1 MLQLLSGLRHQDLSL
16 AAIRIGVLV
25 YVAVMFVPHT
35 GAVRTLAIYLP
46 VLLLIWRY
54 LAGGRPRWADLR
66 QPVLLL
72 FMIWVLAHVPSV
84 LYAPDL
90 GYSLDEFH
98 GSLLRALVLALLVYE
113 GFRDEVWLRRL
124 FQWLG
129 WLALGLLLVFGYQ
142 VAGVLLAHGMGSV
155 TRYGDF
161 RGFGEALVL
170 LLPMAY
176 WNARNGGAWRGPLFW
191 VVVTGLTGLA
201 FLTGA
206 RGVLAGAL
214 VAFVLLMALDR
225 NKTALWVLL
234 ISLALGALAFWLFFH
249 PGIVAS
255 RLSSGLFDS
264 SGRVYSI
271 WLPSI
276 EIWLQKAPWLGF
288 GYGPS
293 NFDPYY
299 REVVS
304 QNPALAGRA
313 NSLGL
318 HNQWLLIAVQAGL
331 FGIVASLLLWAGQLW
346 IQCKMALRARRAGEF
361 GGVVLLAALI
371 GHYGV
376 RGLTDIV
383 SWVPLGL
390 LVGMAAA
397 LGYLYRDEA
406 GRERPG

>member
-16 AAIRIGVLV
+16 AAIRIGVLA
-25 YVAVMFVPHT
+25 YVTVMFVPHT
-35 GAVRTLAIYLP
+35 GAVRTLALYLP
-46 VLLLIWRY
+46 VLMLLWRY
-54 LAGGRPRWADLR
+54 LAGGRSRWEVFR

-72 FMIWVLAHVPSV
+72 FMLWVLVHAPSV

-98 GSLLRALVLALLVYE
+98 GSLLRALILALLVYE

-129 WLALGLLLVFGYQ
+129 WLALGLLLVFGYH
-142 VAGVLLAHGMGSV
+142 VVGVLFVDGMKSV

-176 WNARNGGAWRGPLFW
+176 WNARNGEDWRGPLFW
-191 VVVTGLTGLA
+191 LVVAGLVGLA

-214 VAFVLLMALDR
+214 IAFVLLIALDR
-225 NKTALWVLL
+225 NKTALWILL
-234 ISLALGALAFWLFFH
+234 ISLVLGALAFWVFFH
-249 PGIVAS
+249 PGVVDS
-255 RLSSGLFDS
+255 RLSGLSDS
-264 SGRVYSI
+264 SGRVYGI

-276 EIWLQKAPWLGF
+276 KIWLQEAPWLGF

-299 REVVS
+299 REAVS
-304 QNPALAGRA
+304 RDPALGDRV
-313 NSLGL
+313 NFLGL
-318 HNQWLLIAVQAGL
+318 HNQWLLIAVQTGL
-331 FGIVASLLLWAGQLW
+331 FGIIASLLLWASQLW
-346 IQCKMALRARRAGEF
+346 IQLKTALQAHRAGEF